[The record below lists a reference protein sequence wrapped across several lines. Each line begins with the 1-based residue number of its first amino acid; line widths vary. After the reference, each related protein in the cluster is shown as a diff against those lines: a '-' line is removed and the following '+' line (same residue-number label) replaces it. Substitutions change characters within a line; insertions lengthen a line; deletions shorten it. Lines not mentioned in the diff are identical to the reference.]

1 MHLPKTFLTFG
12 SFFANRGFFYSYLI
26 FVKNSI
32 KDRAYWLDVWT
43 RFNTG
48 DRVAFS
54 EIYEEFIDSLF
65 AYGYKISH
73 DREMVKDCIQDIF
86 LDLHRLRPNLKN
98 PEYIEFYLFKSL
110 KNAIFHKLQKN
121 NMLQSMP
128 LDDTG
133 NYDFKFEVEQDV
145 SELESDLLRLE
156 KLKSILAT
164 LDPQK
169 RELLYLKFNSGLNYH
184 EIGQIL
190 NMQSDTV
197 KKQIYRLIDQ
207 IRGKYGTQL
216 FELLVIR

>member
-1 MHLPKTFLTFG
+1 M
-12 SFFANRGFFYSYLI
+12 
-26 FVKNSI
+26 KNSI
-32 KDRAYWLDVWT
+32 KDRAYWLDVWI

-48 DRVAFS
+48 DRIAYS

-86 LDLHRLRPNLKN
+86 LDLHRLHPNLKN

-110 KNAIFHKLQKN
+110 KNAIFHKSQKERK
-121 NMLQSMP
+121 LQSLP
-128 LDDTG
+128 LDGTA
-133 NYDFKFEVEQDV
+133 NYDFKFEVEQDA
-145 SELESDLLRLE
+145 SELESDHLRLE
-156 KLKSILAT
+156 KLKDILAA

-169 RELLYLKFNSGLNYH
+169 RELLYLKFNSGMNYH
-184 EIGQIL
+184 EIGQML
-190 NMQSDTV
+190 NMQTDTV

-216 FELLVIR
+216 FEMLLIR

>member
-1 MHLPKTFLTFG
+1 
-12 SFFANRGFFYSYLI
+12 
-26 FVKNSI
+26 VKNSI

>member
-1 MHLPKTFLTFG
+1 M
-12 SFFANRGFFYSYLI
+12 
-26 FVKNSI
+26 KNSI

-43 RFNTG
+43 RFNIG
-48 DRVAFS
+48 ERAAFS

-86 LDLHRLRPNLKN
+86 LDLHRLHPNLKN

-110 KNAIFHKLQKN
+110 KNAIFHKSQKERK
-121 NMLQSMP
+121 LQSLP
-128 LDDTG
+128 LDGTA
-133 NYDFKFEVEQDV
+133 NYDFKFEVEQDA
-145 SELESDLLRLE
+145 SELESDHLRLE
-156 KLKSILAT
+156 KLKDILAA

-169 RELLYLKFNSGLNYH
+169 RELLYLKFNSGMNYH
-184 EIGQIL
+184 EIGQML
-190 NMQSDTV
+190 NMQTDTV

-216 FELLVIR
+216 FEMLLIR

>member
-1 MHLPKTFLTFG
+1 M
-12 SFFANRGFFYSYLI
+12 
-26 FVKNSI
+26 KNSI

-207 IRGKYGTQL
+207 IRGKYGAQL

>member
-1 MHLPKTFLTFG
+1 M
-12 SFFANRGFFYSYLI
+12 
-26 FVKNSI
+26 KNSI
-32 KDRAYWLDVWT
+32 KDRAYWLDVWS

-48 DRVAFS
+48 ERAAFS

-65 AYGYKISH
+65 AYGFKISH

-86 LDLHRLRPNLKN
+86 LDLHRLHPNLKN

-110 KNAIFHKLQKN
+110 KNAIFHKSQKEKK
-121 NMLQSMP
+121 LQSLP
-128 LDDTG
+128 LDSTD
-133 NYDFKFEVEQDV
+133 NYDFKFEVEQDA

-156 KLKSILAT
+156 KLKSILAA

-169 RELLYLKFNSGLNYH
+169 RELLYLKFNSGMNYH
-184 EIGQIL
+184 EIGQML
-190 NMQSDTV
+190 NIQADTA

-207 IRGKYGTQL
+207 IRSKYGVQL

>member
-1 MHLPKTFLTFG
+1 
-12 SFFANRGFFYSYLI
+12 
-26 FVKNSI
+26 VKNSI
-32 KDRAYWLDVWT
+32 KDRTYWLDVWT

-48 DRVAFS
+48 ERSAFS

-110 KNAIFHKLQKN
+110 KNAIFHKSQKEKK
-121 NMLQSMP
+121 LQS
-128 LDDTG
+128 LHLEGND
-133 NYDFKFEVEQDV
+133 NYDFKFEVEQDA

-156 KLKSILAT
+156 KLKSILAA

-169 RELLYLKFNSGLNYH
+169 RELLYLKFNSGMNYH
-184 EIGQIL
+184 EIGQML
-190 NMQSDTV
+190 NMQADTA

-207 IRGKYGTQL
+207 IRGKYGAQL
-216 FELLVIR
+216 FEMLVIR

>member
-1 MHLPKTFLTFG
+1 M
-12 SFFANRGFFYSYLI
+12 
-26 FVKNSI
+26 KNSI

-48 DRVAFS
+48 ERAAFS

-86 LDLHRLRPNLKN
+86 LDLHRLHPNLKN

-110 KNAIFHKLQKN
+110 KNAIFHKSQKVK
-121 NMLQSMP
+121 MLQSLPME
-128 LDDTG
+128 G
-133 NYDFKFEVEQDV
+133 SENCDFKFEVEEDA
-145 SELESDLLRLE
+145 SELESYLLRLE
-156 KLKSILAT
+156 KLKGILAA

-169 RELLYLKFNSGLNYH
+169 RELLYLKFNSGMNYH

-190 NMQSDTV
+190 NIQADTA

-207 IRGKYGTQL
+207 LRGKYGAQL
-216 FELLVIR
+216 FEMLLIR

>member
-1 MHLPKTFLTFG
+1 M
-12 SFFANRGFFYSYLI
+12 
-26 FVKNSI
+26 KNSI

>member
-1 MHLPKTFLTFG
+1 M
-12 SFFANRGFFYSYLI
+12 
-26 FVKNSI
+26 KNSI

-48 DRVAFS
+48 ERAAFS

-86 LDLHRLRPNLKN
+86 LDLHRLHPNLKN

-110 KNAIFHKLQKN
+110 KNAIFHKSQKKKK
-121 NMLQSMP
+121 LQS
-128 LDDTG
+128 LSLEESD
-133 NYDFKFEVEQDV
+133 YCDFKFEVEQDT

-156 KLKSILAT
+156 KLKGILAA

-169 RELLYLKFNSGLNYH
+169 RELLYLKFHSGMNYH

-190 NMQSDTV
+190 NIQTDTA
-197 KKQIYRLIDQ
+197 KKQIYRIIDQ
-207 IRGKYGTQL
+207 LRGKYGAQL
-216 FELLVIR
+216 FEMLLIR

>member
-1 MHLPKTFLTFG
+1 M
-12 SFFANRGFFYSYLI
+12 
-26 FVKNSI
+26 KNSI

-48 DRVAFS
+48 ERGAFS

-86 LDLHRLRPNLKN
+86 LDLHRLHPNLKH

-110 KNAIFHKLQKN
+110 KNAISHKSQKEKKLQS
-121 NMLQSMP
+121 LP
-128 LDDTG
+128 LDSAD
-133 NYDFKFEVEQDV
+133 NYDFKFEVEQDA

-156 KLKSILAT
+156 KLKSILAG

-169 RELLYLKFNSGLNYH
+169 RELLYLKFNSGMNYH
-184 EIGQIL
+184 EIGQML
-190 NMQSDTV
+190 NMQADTA

-207 IRGKYGTQL
+207 LRGKYGAHL
-216 FELLVIR
+216 FELMVIR